1 VLGGVFGLA
10 LGDVLG
16 DSLGLAIGEALGKEL
31 GLELG
36 DALGLALGSTGRE
49 SVAIVDGDGDDSRFL
64 DACDGWRC
72 LLSSIFQKKHF
83 WYKFPVVSSVGWI

>member
-1 VLGGVFGLA
+1 M
-10 LGDVLG
+10 LG
-16 DSLGLAIGEALGKEL
+16 DSLGLAIGEALG
-31 GLELG
+31 LELG
-36 DALGLALGSTGRE
+36 DALGLALRSTVRE